1 MWSFWGLTAAEQ
13 EKSIDLQ
20 VSRLEGHYGA
30 TSADILIPEG
40 WYWCSR
46 FAKPMDP
53 ESDLVDLPSKTSID
67 PSLPWTGVS
76 SGYKV
81 GTLNWA
87 DGESTS
93 KTVSIKVRDDREM
106 EGTECLNLILVQKD
120 ANGKAVDNKNT
131 MVYLRDDDLVL
142 RELPSSARPRNSNR
156 GTRRR
161 QRLQCTPIRRLQGSP
176 KTNFEHRTRS
186 QAFIR
191 PTAIKQSRSTHL
203 G

>member
-1 MWSFWGLTAAEQ
+1 
-13 EKSIDLQ
+13 
-20 VSRLEGHYGA
+20 
-30 TSADILIPEG
+30 
-40 WYWCSR
+40 
-46 FAKPMDP
+46 MDP

-106 EGTECLNLILVQKD
+106 EGTGVSQSDTVQKD

-142 RELPSSARPRNSNR
+142 PGGYLQAQDRAIRIAEHDEDRDFNVNS
-156 GTRRR
+156 
-161 QRLQCTPIRRLQGSP
+161 IRRLQGSP
-176 KTNFEHRTRS
+176 KKLTLNTELGVRPSSDQLQLNNLEALTWVDGELGTRS
-186 QAFIR
+186 FQLRA
-191 PTAIKQSRSTHL
+191 PTDKIASYYEIDNSFN
-203 G
+203 GPDVPA